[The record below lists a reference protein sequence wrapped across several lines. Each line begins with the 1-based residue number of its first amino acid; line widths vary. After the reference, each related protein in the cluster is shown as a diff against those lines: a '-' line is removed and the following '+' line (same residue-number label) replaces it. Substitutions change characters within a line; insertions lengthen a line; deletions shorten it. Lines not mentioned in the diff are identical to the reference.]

1 MNTPFFY
8 EEIVLLSL
16 LGGILAID
24 ERVGWQ
30 SLLSQPLFAGVIVG
44 LLLGEVATALKVGL
58 VLELVWL
65 SVMPMRAT
73 RRPDAATG
81 AVVGAGTAC
90 LLIKHT
96 GDPRFLL
103 IASVGVVV
111 GLAAGEI
118 SGLVGRRVNK
128 YREHWLSGCALPASH
143 EESKLAVKLTFCLF
157 FSVGFYFVLQA
168 VLVLIMV
175 PAATLLGEWFTS
187 LVREPVL
194 LGASRW
200 LELLPAIGAASVIQ
214 LYWQKQINRYLVLC
228 AGIVLVLLWFN

>member
-1 MNTPFFY
+1 VNTPFFF

-16 LGGILAID
+16 LGGILAVD
-24 ERVGWQ
+24 DRVGWQ
-30 SLLSQPLFAGVIVG
+30 SLLSQPLFAGIVVG
-44 LLLGEVATALKVGL
+44 LLLGEVGTALKVGL

-73 RRPDAATG
+73 RRPDAVTG
-81 AVVGAGTAC
+81 AVVGAGAAC

-96 GDPRFLL
+96 GDPRFLW
-103 IASVGVVV
+103 IASVGVVM
-111 GLAAGEI
+111 GLTAGEI

-128 YREHWLSGCALPASH
+128 IRERVLGGFSLASSPN
-143 EESKLAVKLTFCLF
+143 ESRLAGKLAIYMAY
-157 FSVGFYFVLQA
+157 SAGFYFVVQA
-168 VLVLIMV
+168 VLVLILV
-175 PAATLLGEWFTS
+175 PSATLLAERFTS

-194 LGASRW
+194 WGASRW

-228 AGIVLVLLWFN
+228 AGIIMVLLWIN